1 MNKNQYKQLT
11 IKIDS
16 LRLQILKL
24 WDMDFKKAMLS
35 MIKEIKIIVIGKM
48 RIRKEKNKG
57 LRTEKNTINKFKY

>member
-35 MIKEIKIIVIGKM
+35 MIKEIKIIIIGKM

-57 LRTEKNTINKFKY
+57 LRTEKKYHKQI

>member
-35 MIKEIKIIVIGKM
+35 MIKEIKIIIIGKM